1 MTAGNVN
8 TWTWDGIGFESYLA
22 LATSA
27 NAAAEKVP
35 VLYFYKAA
43 TAGTTTLRNTDPLG
57 EITKITVTLIDNGSK
72 KGSIFTMTADAGGA
86 ESTVLSS
93 NDNTK
98 AVEHVYTFPAGNN
111 GLFSFANASA
121 EDGKVV
127 SIVIE
132 YKK

>member
-1 MTAGNVN
+1 M
-8 TWTWDGIGFESYLA
+8 
-22 LATSA
+22 
-27 NAAAEKVP
+27 P
-35 VLYFYKAA
+35 VLYLYKVA
-43 TAGTTTLRNTDPLG
+43 TAGTMFLRNTDPLG

-72 KGSIFTMTADAGGA
+72 KGNIFTMTANAGGDA

-98 AVEHVYTFPAGNN
+98 AVEHVYTFPEGNN
-111 GLFSFANASA
+111 GFFSFANGSA

-127 SIVIE
+127 SMVIE